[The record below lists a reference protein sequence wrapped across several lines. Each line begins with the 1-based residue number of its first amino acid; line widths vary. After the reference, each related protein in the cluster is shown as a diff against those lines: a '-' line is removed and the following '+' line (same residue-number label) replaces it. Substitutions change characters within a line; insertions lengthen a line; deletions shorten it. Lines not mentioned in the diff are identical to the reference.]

1 MAHLQKIYLIT
12 LYPKTAAVAREVDDN
27 FQKIASFLLVA
38 LKRLTRRGRFDKIKK
53 ET

>member
-27 FQKIASFLLVA
+27 FQKN
-38 LKRLTRRGRFDKIKK
+38 RFFFACGSQTVDKTGTI
-53 ET
+53 